1 MSLKAMRWAWE
12 TQILSRTQKIILLSM
27 ADRANDAG
35 ECWPSIRRL
44 CLDTN
49 CSDRTVQRSIKAIE
63 KLGLIVCERVSGKT
77 TVYKLLEA
85 PLPPEDPRHAVTPTP
100 DMVTPLPRHDV
111 TPTPDMVTPTPDT
124 VTPDPRHSDTQNLKE
139 NHKRNQREEGE
150 LPPPPASP
158 PAEGKRPYGEFGNV
172 LLTDAEHSRL
182 VQAYGE
188 GMTAEAIELF
198 GLWLGA
204 RKGEDPYKNHYLA
217 LRKWAFAAVKER
229 YRNTERKQRVLSGPS
244 FDELVKRHAANV
256 EEAGDENHAFCR
268 STPQRKSGNAC
279 PEHISDLLQDAMP
292 QRLRPSQRESA

>member
-12 TQILSRTQKIILLSM
+12 TQILTRTQKIILLSM

-49 CSDRTVQRSIKAIE
+49 CSDRTVQRSIKALE
-63 KLGLIVCERVSGKT
+63 KLGLIGCERISGKT

-85 PLPPEDPRHAVTPTP
+85 PLSPEDPRHIVTPTP

-124 VTPDPRHSDTQNLKE
+124 VSPDPRHCDTQNLKE
-139 NHKRNQREEGE
+139 NHKRNQREERE
-150 LPPPPASP
+150 LPPPT
-158 PAEGKRPYGEFGNV
+158 EGKRPYGEFGNV
-172 LLTDAEHSRL
+172 LLTCAEHNRL

-217 LRKWAFAAVKER
+217 LRKWAFTAVKER
-229 YRNTERKQRVLSGPS
+229 YRNTERKQKLLNGPS
-244 FDELVKRHAANV
+244 FDEMMAKHKHAANV
-256 EEAGDENHAFCR
+256 EEAGAENHFSCR
-268 STPQRKSGNAC
+268 STPPLKTGSTS
-279 PEHISDLLQDAMP
+279 PEHVSDLLQDAIP
-292 QRLRPSQRESA
+292 QRLRPSQRDSA

>member
-12 TQILSRTQKIILLSM
+12 TQILTRTQKIILLSM

-63 KLGLIVCERVSGKT
+63 KLGLITCERVSGKT

-85 PLPPEDPRHAVTPTP
+85 PLSPEDPRHSVTPTP
-100 DMVTPLPRHDV
+100 DMVTLPPRHDV

-124 VTPDPRHSDTQNLKE
+124 VSPDPRHSDTQNLKE

-150 LPPPPASP
+150 LPPHHVAQPT
-158 PAEGKRPYGEFGNV
+158 EDKRPYGEFGNV

-229 YRNTERKQRVLSGPS
+229 YRNTERKQRVLNGPS

-256 EEAGDENHAFCR
+256 EEAGGENHASCR

-279 PEHISDLLQDAMP
+279 PEHVSDLLQDAIP
-292 QRLRPSQRESA
+292 QRLRPSQRDSA

>member
-1 MSLKAMRWAWE
+1 MSLEAMRWAWK
-12 TQILSRTQKIILLSM
+12 TQILTRTQKIILLSM

-49 CSDRTVQRSIKAIE
+49 CSDRTVQRSIKALE
-63 KLGLIVCERVSGKT
+63 KLGLIGCERVSGKT

-85 PLPPEDPRHAVTPTP
+85 PLQPEDPRHTVTPTP
-100 DMVTPLPRHDV
+100 DKVTPLPRHDV
-111 TPTPDMVTPTPDT
+111 TPTPDKVTPTPVT
-124 VTPDPRHSDTQNLKE
+124 VSPDPRHHDTQNLKE

-150 LPPPPASP
+150 LPPHPVSP
-158 PAEGKRPYGEFGNV
+158 PTEGKRPYSELGNV

-188 GMTAEAIELF
+188 GMTAEAIEIL

-217 LRKWAFAAVKER
+217 LRKWAFSAVKER
-229 YRNTERKQRVLSGPS
+229 YRNTDRKQRVLNGPS
-244 FDELVKRHAANV
+244 FDEIVKRHAANAV
-256 EEAGDENHAFCR
+256 EAGCENHASC
-268 STPQRKSGNAC
+268 STPHRKNSAS
-279 PEHISDLLQDAMP
+279 PEHVSDILQDLIP
-292 QRLRPSQRESA
+292 QRLRPSQRDSA